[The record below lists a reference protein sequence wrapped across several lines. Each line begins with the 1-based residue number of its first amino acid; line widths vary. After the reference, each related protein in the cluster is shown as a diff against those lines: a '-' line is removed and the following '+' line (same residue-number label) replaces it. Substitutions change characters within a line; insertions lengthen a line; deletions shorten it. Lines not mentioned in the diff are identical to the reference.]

1 MFFLGARARL
11 AGLLLVCASSAFA
24 VAQAPIDV
32 APLTVE
38 PGGKLFSLA
47 PAQSTVRMFAFR
59 AGKAARFGHNHVL
72 SAPQFQGYFYLS
84 PDGPSASRFA
94 LEFRLDQLEM
104 DNPDQRAAVGDSF
117 ANPLSAESVASTRE
131 HMLGEFNLQADQF
144 PFVRISS
151 LEISG
156 EAPKFAA
163 KVAVELHGQTRE
175 MWVPV
180 TVRGLPQ
187 AIDAAGQFLAE
198 GALVLRQS
206 DFGVT
211 PYSVL
216 GGLLAVRDEVIVEFS
231 VKTTNLNAP
240 P

>member
-1 MFFLGARARL
+1 
-11 AGLLLVCASSAFA
+11 
-24 VAQAPIDV
+24 
-32 APLTVE
+32 
-38 PGGKLFSLA
+38 
-47 PAQSTVRMFAFR
+47 
-59 AGKAARFGHNHVL
+59 
-72 SAPQFQGYFYLS
+72 
-84 PDGPSASRFA
+84 
-94 LEFRLDQLEM
+94 
-104 DNPDQRAAVGDSF
+104 VGDSF